1 MKLNK
6 EIVNRINQVA
16 VEFITG
22 GLNEPLVEAI
32 QRIDELLSSVK
43 LSEETS
49 NFRNYEFED
58 ENYWVEIV
66 ISQDFTSL
74 TFNDFVLKKE
84 FTISM

>member
-1 MKLNK
+1 M
-6 EIVNRINQVA
+6 
-16 VEFITG
+16 
-22 GLNEPLVEAI
+22 
-32 QRIDELLSSVK
+32 
-43 LSEETS
+43 
-49 NFRNYEFED
+49 NY

>member
-1 MKLNK
+1 MGTELIKLLLNSL
-6 EIVNRINQVA
+6 Q
-16 VEFITG
+16 G

-58 ENYWVEIV
+58 ENYWVGIV

>member
-6 EIVNRINQVA
+6 EIGDRINQVA
-16 VEFITG
+16 IEFITG

>member
-1 MKLNK
+1 LKLFN
-6 EIVNRINQVA
+6 
-16 VEFITG
+16 
-22 GLNEPLVEAI
+22 
-32 QRIDELLSSVK
+32 ELLSSVK

-58 ENYWVEIV
+58 ENYWIEIV

>member
-1 MKLNK
+1 MKLNQ

-22 GLNEPLVEAI
+22 SLNEPLVEAI

-58 ENYWVEIV
+58 ENYWIEIV

>member
-32 QRIDELLSSVK
+32 QRIAF
-43 LSEETS
+43 
-49 NFRNYEFED
+49 FRKTFRRNIKF
-58 ENYWVEIV
+58 
-66 ISQDFTSL
+66 SQL
-74 TFNDFVLKKE
+74 
-84 FTISM
+84 

>member
-1 MKLNK
+1 MGTELIKLLLNSL
-6 EIVNRINQVA
+6 Q
-16 VEFITG
+16 G

>member
-6 EIVNRINQVA
+6 EVVDRINQVA

-22 GLNEPLVEAI
+22 SLNEPLIEAI
-32 QRIDELLSSVK
+32 QRIDELLSYVK
-43 LSEETS
+43 LPEETS

-58 ENYWVEIV
+58 ESYWVEIV
-66 ISQDFTSL
+66 ILQDFTSL

>member
-1 MKLNK
+1 
-6 EIVNRINQVA
+6 
-16 VEFITG
+16 
-22 GLNEPLVEAI
+22 
-32 QRIDELLSSVK
+32 LLSSVK

-74 TFNDFVLKKE
+74 TLLKKE

>member
-1 MKLNK
+1 MKLNQ

-22 GLNEPLVEAI
+22 SLNEPLVEAI

-49 NFRNYEFED
+49 NFRNYEFEG

>member
-1 MKLNK
+1 MLLNSL
-6 EIVNRINQVA
+6 Q
-16 VEFITG
+16 G

-32 QRIDELLSSVK
+32 QRIDELLSAVK

-58 ENYWVEIV
+58 ENYWIEIV

-74 TFNDFVLKKE
+74 TFNDFVL
-84 FTISM
+84 TAVL

>member
-1 MKLNK
+1 MKLNQ

-22 GLNEPLVEAI
+22 SLNEPLVEAI

>member
-6 EIVNRINQVA
+6 EVVDRINQVA

-22 GLNEPLVEAI
+22 SLNEPLIEAI
-32 QRIDELLSSVK
+32 QRIDELLSYVK
-43 LSEETS
+43 LPEETS

-58 ENYWVEIV
+58 ESYWVEIV
-66 ISQDFTSL
+66 ILQDFTSL
-74 TFNDFVLKKE
+74 TFNDFVIKKE

>member
-1 MKLNK
+1 MGTELIKLLLNSL
-6 EIVNRINQVA
+6 Q
-16 VEFITG
+16 G

-49 NFRNYEFED
+49 NFRNYEFEG
-58 ENYWVEIV
+58 ENYRVEIV

>member
-1 MKLNK
+1 MKLNQ

>member
-1 MKLNK
+1 MNSL
-6 EIVNRINQVA
+6 Q
-16 VEFITG
+16 G

-32 QRIDELLSSVK
+32 QRIDELLSAVK

-58 ENYWVEIV
+58 ENYWIEIV